1 VIKSQSRQS
10 RRIVSTQRSA
20 NAFAFGARN
29 GADDLDALAS
39 KRFVEGAAEL
49 AVAVVES
56 EADRRHS
63 FRE

>member
-10 RRIVSTQRSA
+10 RRIVPTQRSA